1 MHPNA
6 ELLTRFYAAF
16 ARRDA
21 EAMAACYAP
30 DVVFSDPVFPKLE
43 GVQAGN
49 MWRMLCA
56 AGKDLRVEASG
67 IEADDTT
74 GRAHWDAWYTFS
86 ATGRSVHNIIDARFE
101 FANGLIRRHTD
112 TFDLWRWSRLALGPS
127 GLFLGW
133 SPLVQN
139 TIRDRARRGLEK
151 WTADAAKRA

>member
-21 EAMAACYAP
+21 ESMAACYAP

-43 GVQAGN
+43 GAQAGN

-56 AGKDLRVEASG
+56 AGKDLRIEASG
-67 IEADDTT
+67 IEADDTSA
-74 GRAHWDAWYTFS
+74 RAHWDAWYTFS
-86 ATGRSVHNIIDARFE
+86 GTGRAVHNIIDARFE

-151 WTADAAKRA
+151 WTADAAKRT

>member
-1 MHPNA
+1 
-6 ELLTRFYAAF
+6 
-16 ARRDA
+16 
-21 EAMAACYAP
+21 
-30 DVVFSDPVFPKLE
+30 
-43 GVQAGN
+43 
-49 MWRMLCA
+49 
-56 AGKDLRVEASG
+56 VEASG

-101 FANGLIRRHTD
+101 FADGLIRRHTD

>member
-21 EAMAACYAP
+21 ESMAACYAP
-30 DVVFSDPVFPKLE
+30 DVVFSDPVFPRLE
-43 GVQAGN
+43 GAQAGN

-56 AGKDLRVEASG
+56 AGKDLRIEASG
-67 IEADDTT
+67 IEADDAT

-86 ATGRSVHNIIDARFE
+86 GTGRAVHNIIDARFE

-151 WTADAAKRA
+151 WTAEVSTRA